1 MSQTAMP
8 HQSQIQAIV
17 VFDIDGVI
25 RDVGGSYRRALA
37 DTVEKW
43 TGSRPTPEDID
54 RLKAEGKWNNDWEA
68 SQELVYR
75 YWEKNGKGRSQ
86 VDLDY
91 DELVAFFQSR
101 YRGEDPQNP
110 QNWTGY
116 ICQEPLLARLEYFQS
131 LDNSGILWG
140 FFSGATR
147 GSATYILEKRL
158 GLNAPVLIAME
169 DAPGKP
175 DPTGLLASVT
185 LLEANLPEELMLPVF
200 YAGDTVADLYTVQEA
215 ARMRPDRRWIGIGIL
230 PPHVQ
235 ETPQR
240 QADYEQLLREAG
252 AATVLANI
260 EALNGAKIRAML
272 EAD

>member
-1 MSQTAMP
+1 MP
-8 HQSQIQAIV
+8 CKSEIRAIV

-37 DTVEKW
+37 DTVEEW
-43 TGSRPTPEDID
+43 TGYRPTPDDID

-75 YWEKNGKGRSQ
+75 YWEKQGKGRSQ
-86 VDLDY
+86 VDIDY
-91 DELVAFFQSR
+91 DRIVAFFQSR
-101 YRGEDPQNP
+101 YRGGDPQNP

-116 ICQEPLLARLEYFQS
+116 ICQEPLLASPEYFQG
-131 LDNSGILWG
+131 LDQAGILWG

-158 GLNAPVLIAME
+158 GLNTPVLVAME

-175 DPTGLLASVT
+175 DPTGLLATVT
-185 LLEANLPEELMLPVF
+185 QLGANLPEGEMPPVF
-200 YAGDTVADLYTVQEA
+200 YAGDTVADLYTVREA
-215 ARMRPDRRWIGIGIL
+215 ARVFPQRRWIGIGIL

-235 ETPQR
+235 DTPQR
-240 QADYEQLLREAG
+240 QADYEELLREAG
-252 AATVLANI
+252 AATVLGNI
-260 EALNGAKIRAML
+260 EALNGEKIREML
-272 EAD
+272 GAK